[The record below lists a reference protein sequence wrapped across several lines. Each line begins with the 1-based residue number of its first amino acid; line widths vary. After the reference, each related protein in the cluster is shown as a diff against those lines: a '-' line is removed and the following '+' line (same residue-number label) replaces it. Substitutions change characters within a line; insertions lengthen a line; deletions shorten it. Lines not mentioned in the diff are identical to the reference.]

1 MPKDPSR
8 LTLIIGGIGLAQLVC
23 FAGLYFISATQPA
36 GQGGT
41 LGSLVNAFWPLA
53 LVGAGFV
60 VYAGFRLQRR
70 K

>member
-1 MPKDPSR
+1 MSPPPSR
-8 LTLIIGGIGLAQLVC
+8 LTLIIGGIGLAQLFC
-23 FAGLYFISATQPA
+23 FAILYVVSATQPA

-41 LGSLVNAFWPLA
+41 LATLVTFFLPLT

-60 VYAGFRLQRR
+60 AYAGFRLRRR

>member
-1 MPKDPSR
+1 MPNPPSR
-8 LTLIIGGIGLAQLVC
+8 LTLIIGGIGLLQLAC
-23 FAGLYFISATQPA
+23 FAGLYFISATQPT

-41 LGSLVNAFWPLA
+41 LASLVNAFLPLA

-60 VYAGFRLQRR
+60 AYAGFWLWRR